1 MPLNA
6 PLEYWNES
14 LIETILIT
22 GFLRFAI
29 IINISWLINSAFLV
43 WNIKEEEKL
52 IHISDTISLLYKL
65 FFKMPQSHAT
75 VIIDNNGI
83 HIK

>member
-1 MPLNA
+1 M
-6 PLEYWNES
+6 
-14 LIETILIT
+14 
-22 GFLRFAI
+22 
-29 IINISWLINSAFLV
+29 NSAFLV
-43 WNIKEEEKL
+43 WNIKEGEKL

-65 FFKMPQSHAT
+65 FFKMPQSHGT

>member
-29 IINISWLINSAFLV
+29 TINISWLINSALLI
-43 WNIKEEEKL
+43 WNIKEGEKL
-52 IHISDTISLLYKL
+52 MHISDTISLLYKL
-65 FFKMPQSHAT
+65 FFKMPRSHDT
-75 VIIDNNGI
+75 VVINNSGV